1 MRRSLAWI
9 LYLLPMLLVG
19 QAAAQ
24 VTIAATADLHVNP
37 VVRGTSFVNPLEP
50 IHMQITD
57 AFLWDAAQQGA
68 DVVLLL
74 GDNTNQGRL
83 AQHQALIPLL
93 QKAEEAGCRVL
104 VLPGNH
110 DIGEV
115 SAQQF
120 AELYADFG
128 YEEAYSR
135 DPSSLSYSVL
145 LGDHLLLMLD
155 TGGYASRNQT
165 AELTQQTLTWM
176 RSQLELAQRKGW
188 PVMAAGHYPLI
199 TEQACEF
206 IGKEEALRLFEA
218 YGVQLYLS
226 GHLHKRCV
234 TLRDGL
240 TELVV
245 DQAVAYPCAY
255 ALLTADDEG
264 GYRYQPRSIAM
275 SQWAGLT
282 GQSDPN
288 LAHFDAYQ
296 TRLERERYRN
306 IVQQLK
312 RDSGVTPKE
321 QQLAED
327 FFWSMMDARAQGT
340 LSRYADALSVHPGC
354 EIMIRLAEGTIYH
367 RWIPAVLADAVPYTA
382 GFVLTDGEIRATDE
396 EE

>member
-1 MRRSLAWI
+1 MKRRLAGI
-9 LYLLPMLLVG
+9 LYLLLMLLSEH
-19 QAAAQ
+19 AAAQ

-37 VVRGTSFVNPLEP
+37 VIRGTSFVNPLEP
-50 IHMQITD
+50 IHLQITD
-57 AFLWDAAQQGA
+57 AFLWDAALQEA
-68 DVVLLL
+68 DVILLL

-83 AQHQALIPLL
+83 AQHQALIPKL
-93 QKAEEAGCRVL
+93 QEAEEAGCRVL

-120 AELYADFG
+120 AGLYADFG

-155 TGGYASRNQT
+155 TGGYDSRNQT
-165 AELTQQTLTWM
+165 AQLTQQTLAWM
-176 RSQLELAQRKGW
+176 QSQLELAQRKGW
-188 PVMAAGHYPLI
+188 SVMAAGHYPLI
-199 TEQACEF
+199 TEQTCEF

-218 YGVQLYLS
+218 YGVQMYLG

-234 TLRDGL
+234 TLRGGL
-240 TELVV
+240 IELVV

-275 SQWAGLT
+275 SQWASYT
-282 GQSDPN
+282 GQNDPN
-288 LAHFDAYQ
+288 LVYFDAYQ
-296 TRLERERYRN
+296 TQLERERYRN
-306 IVQQLK
+306 IVRQLGK
-312 RDSGVTPKE
+312 NSEVSPEE

-327 FFWSMMDARAQGT
+327 FFWSMMEARAQGT
-340 LSRYADALSVHPGC
+340 LSRYADALSAHPGC
-354 EIMIRLAEGTIYH
+354 GIMIRLAEGTIYH

-382 GFVLTDGEIRATDE
+382 GFVLTDEGIRATDE
-396 EE
+396 GA